1 MAILRGTLTRLA
13 VLVSVLAA
21 IGLLPWLADR
31 HPALTVLRAR
41 YPGREATDG
50 ALDAIRAELGL
61 DAGALALLRDWL
73 TGLTRGDFGT
83 SWTSG
88 EPVADTVLPALGVS
102 LTVMGAALAVTLG
115 VTAAACAPALR
126 RAESGRPVGASGV
139 AVASFAAIPDFLFA
153 TLGVA
158 VFATWTGL
166 LPAYGF
172 STPAHLVLPALAMG
186 LPGGGVLARLARD
199 AIGRVAA
206 EDWVRQWRTAGYS
219 RARIERGLLRR
230 ALPPVLPQFAII
242 AVSITGAAVATET
255 IFAVPGLGRAA
266 LAAANAQDLPVLQA
280 CMALL
285 IAFGFTAG
293 LIARLAAR
301 ALDSPAADATA
312 IPAAPP
318 VTGRRRRHYAW
329 IAATALPL
337 LLAVAYG
344 LNRSGDIATGS
355 RLDAPSA
362 AAWLGTDEL
371 GRDVLAR
378 LGQGALWTAGAAI
391 LACGLAYLLALGLG
405 FVPRLA
411 HPLAEAFNSFPV
423 AIAGMIVVVV
433 LGRGQFGAVLA
444 VVAVS
449 WPPLAAHAAELVA
462 QARAAGHL
470 EARLALGAGP
480 WWTLRKHT
488 LPLVTGP
495 LAAHA
500 GLRLPGM
507 ALGIASLGFLGLG
520 AEADSP
526 EWGASLARSLPYLER
541 APLAALAPAAA
552 LIALT
557 LAVMAAVSIPRRP
570 AASRAARQAGSARR
584 DQTRPGRPTAR
595 RSGPSGADQATK
607 VQLTKL
613 STGEKESLSV
623 LTFCGRLAS
632 VLV

>member
-1 MAILRGTLTRLA
+1 VALLRAIPTRAAVLLA
-13 VLVSVLAA
+13 VLAA
-21 IGLLPWLADR
+21 VGLLPWLADR
-31 HPALTVLRAR
+31 DPALTVLRAR
-41 YPGREATDG
+41 YPGREATDS
-50 ALDAIRAELGL
+50 ALNAIRGELGL
-61 DAGALALLRDWL
+61 DAGPLAILRDWL
-73 TGLTRGDFGT
+73 AGLAHGDLGT

-102 LTVMGAALAVTLG
+102 LTVMIAALAVTFA

-126 RAESGRPVGASGV
+126 RAAEGRPVGASGV
-139 AVASFAAIPDFLFA
+139 AVASFAALPDFLLA

-158 VFATWTGL
+158 VFATWTGI

-172 STPAHLVLPALAMG
+172 NGPANLVLPALAMG
-186 LPGGGVLARLARD
+186 LPGGGVLARLGRD

-206 EDWVRQWRTAGYS
+206 EDWVRQWRTAGYPRS
-219 RARIERGLLRR
+219 RIVRGLLRR

-242 AVSITGAAVATET
+242 AVSITGAAVAVET

-266 LAAANAQDLPVLQA
+266 LAAADAQDLPVLQA

-285 IAFGFTAG
+285 IAFGFAAG
-293 LIARLAAR
+293 LTARLAAR
-301 ALDSPAADATA
+301 ALDGPAAAV
-312 IPAAPP
+312 PVAPP
-318 VTGRRRRHYAW
+318 VSGGRGRHCAW
-329 IAATALPL
+329 IAATAVPL
-337 LLAVAYG
+337 LLAVVYG
-344 LNRSGDIATGS
+344 LCRSGDLATAS
-355 RLDAPSA
+355 RLDPPSA

-378 LGQGALWTAGAAI
+378 LGQGALWTAGAAF
-391 LACGLAYLLALGLG
+391 LACGLAYLLALALG

-433 LGRGQFGAVLA
+433 SGRGQFGAVLA

-462 QARAAGHL
+462 QARNAGHR

-480 WWTLRKHT
+480 WWLLRRHT
-488 LPLVTGP
+488 LPLVAGP

-520 AEADSP
+520 AAPDSP

-541 APLAALAPAAA
+541 APLATLAPAAA
-552 LIALT
+552 MIALT
-557 LAVMAAVSIPRRP
+557 LAVMAAVSIPRT
-570 AASRAARQAGSARR
+570 RAR
-584 DQTRPGRPTAR
+584 
-595 RSGPSGADQATK
+595 
-607 VQLTKL
+607 
-613 STGEKESLSV
+613 
-623 LTFCGRLAS
+623 
-632 VLV
+632 

>member
-1 MAILRGTLTRLA
+1 MLLRGILTRAA
-13 VLVSVLAA
+13 VLLAVLAA

-31 HPALTVLRAR
+31 DPALTVLRAR

-50 ALDAIRAELGL
+50 ALAAIRNELGL
-61 DAGALALLRDWL
+61 DAGPLALLRDWL

-88 EPVADTVLPALGVS
+88 KPVAASVLPALGVS
-102 LTVMGAALAVTLG
+102 LTVMIAALAVTFA
-115 VTAAACAPALR
+115 VTAAACAPALL
-126 RAESGRPVGASGV
+126 RAAEGRPVGAGGV
-139 AVASFAAIPDFLFA
+139 AVASFAALPDFLIA

-172 STPAHLVLPALAMG
+172 NGPANLVLPALAMG
-186 LPGGGVLARLARD
+186 LPGGGVLARLGRD

-206 EDWVRQWRTAGYS
+206 EDWVRQWRTAGYP
-219 RARIERGLLRR
+219 RARIARGLLRR

-242 AVSITGAAVATET
+242 AVSITGAAVAVET

-266 LAAANAQDLPVLQA
+266 LAAADAQDLPVLQA

-293 LIARLAAR
+293 LTARLAAS
-301 ALDSPAADATA
+301 ALDGPAADL
-312 IPAAPP
+312 PVAPP
-318 VTGRRRRHYAW
+318 ASAITTSGGRRRHHAW
-329 IAATALPL
+329 IAATAVPL

-344 LNRSGDIATGS
+344 LWRSGDIATGA
-355 RLDAPSA
+355 RLEPASA

-378 LGQGALWTAGAAI
+378 LGQGALWTAGAAF
-391 LACGLAYLLALGLG
+391 LACGLAYLLALALG

-449 WPPLAAHAAELVA
+449 WPPLAAHAAELTA
-462 QARAAGHL
+462 QARNAGHR

-480 WWTLRKHT
+480 WWLLRRHT
-488 LPLVTGP
+488 LPLVVGP

-520 AEADSP
+520 AAPDSP

-552 LIALT
+552 MIALT
-557 LAVMAAVSIPRRP
+557 LAVMAAVSLPTRR
-570 AASRAARQAGSARR
+570 
-584 DQTRPGRPTAR
+584 T
-595 RSGPSGADQATK
+595 
-607 VQLTKL
+607 
-613 STGEKESLSV
+613 
-623 LTFCGRLAS
+623 
-632 VLV
+632 

>member
-1 MAILRGTLTRLA
+1 MALIRGTLTRALVLLA
-13 VLVSVLAA
+13 VLAA

-31 HPALTVLRAR
+31 DPALTVLRAR

-50 ALDAIRAELGL
+50 ALDAIRTELGL
-61 DAGALALLRDWL
+61 DAGPLALLRDWL
-73 TGLTRGDFGT
+73 LGLAQGDFGT

-88 EPVADTVLPALGVS
+88 APVADTVLPALGAS
-102 LTVMGAALAVTLG
+102 LTVMAAALAVTFA

-126 RAESGRPVGASGV
+126 RAAQGRPVGTGGV
-139 AVASFAAIPDFLFA
+139 AVASFAALPDFLIA

-172 STPAHLVLPALAMG
+172 NGPANLVLPALAMG
-186 LPGGGVLARLARD
+186 LPGGGVLARLGRD
-199 AIGRVAA
+199 AIGRIAT
-206 EDWVRQWRTAGYS
+206 EDWVRQWRTAGYP
-219 RARIERGLLRR
+219 RARIARGLLRR

-242 AVSITGAAVATET
+242 AVSITGAAVAVET

-266 LAAANAQDLPVLQA
+266 LAAADAQDLPVLQA

-293 LIARLAAR
+293 LLARLAAR
-301 ALDSPAADATA
+301 YLAGPATA

-318 VTGRRRRHYAW
+318 ATGGRRRHLVW
-329 IAATALPL
+329 ITAAAAPL

-344 LNRSGDIATGS
+344 LMRSGDIATGS
-355 RLDAPSA
+355 RLDAPSTT
-362 AAWLGTDEL
+362 AWLGTDEL

-378 LGQGALWTAGAAI
+378 LGQGALWTAGAAF
-391 LACGLAYLLALGLG
+391 LACVLAYLLALGLG

-449 WPPLAAHAAELVA
+449 WPPLAAHAAELAA
-462 QARAAGHL
+462 QARTAGHL

-480 WWTLRKHT
+480 WWILRRHT
-488 LPLVTGP
+488 LPLVVGP

-520 AEADSP
+520 AEADAP

-552 LIALT
+552 MIALT
-557 LAVMAAVSIPRRP
+557 LAVMAAVSLPK
-570 AASRAARQAGSARR
+570 
-584 DQTRPGRPTAR
+584 R
-595 RSGPSGADQATK
+595 RS
-607 VQLTKL
+607 
-613 STGEKESLSV
+613 
-623 LTFCGRLAS
+623 R
-632 VLV
+632 

>member
-1 MAILRGTLTRLA
+1 MALLRAILTRAGVLLA
-13 VLVSVLAA
+13 VLAA

-31 HPALTVLRAR
+31 DPALTVLRAR

-50 ALDAIRAELGL
+50 ALDAIRGELGL
-61 DAGALALLRDWL
+61 DAGPLAILRDWL
-73 TGLTRGDFGT
+73 LGLPQGDFGT

-88 EPVADTVLPALGVS
+88 APVADTVLPALGTS
-102 LTVMGAALAVTLG
+102 LTVMAAALTVTFA
-115 VTAAACAPALR
+115 VTAAACAPALH
-126 RAESGRPVGASGV
+126 RAAQGRPVGTGGV
-139 AVASFAAIPDFLFA
+139 AVASFAALPDFLIA

-172 STPAHLVLPALAMG
+172 NGPANLVLPALAMG
-186 LPGGGVLARLARD
+186 LPGGGVLARLGRD

-206 EDWVRQWRTAGYS
+206 EDWVRQWRTAGYP
-219 RARIERGLLRR
+219 RARIARGLLRR
-230 ALPPVLPQFAII
+230 ALPPVLPQLAII
-242 AVSITGAAVATET
+242 SVSITGAAVAVET

-266 LAAANAQDLPVLQA
+266 LAAADAQDLPVLQA

-293 LIARLAAR
+293 LLARTGARHLAG
-301 ALDSPAADATA
+301 PAADAAA

-318 VTGRRRRHYAW
+318 ATGGRRRHAAW
-329 IAATALPL
+329 ITATAAPL

-344 LNRSGDIATGS
+344 RIRSGDIATGS
-355 RLDAPSA
+355 RLDAPTA

-378 LGQGALWTAGAAI
+378 LGQGALWTAGAAF
-391 LACGLAYLLALGLG
+391 LACALAYLLALALG

-520 AEADSP
+520 AEPDAP

-552 LIALT
+552 MIALT
-557 LAVMAAVSIPRRP
+557 LAVMAAVSIPKRR
-570 AASRAARQAGSARR
+570 AR
-584 DQTRPGRPTAR
+584 
-595 RSGPSGADQATK
+595 
-607 VQLTKL
+607 
-613 STGEKESLSV
+613 
-623 LTFCGRLAS
+623 
-632 VLV
+632 

>member
-1 MAILRGTLTRLA
+1 VLLLRGILTRAA
-13 VLVSVLAA
+13 VLLAVLAA

-31 HPALTVLRAR
+31 DPALTVLRAR
-41 YPGREATDG
+41 YPGREATGG
-50 ALDAIRAELGL
+50 ALDAIRNELGL
-61 DAGALALLRDWL
+61 DAGPLAILRDWL
-73 TGLTRGDFGT
+73 TDLTRGDFGS

-88 EPVADTVLPALGVS
+88 RPVADSVLPALGVS
-102 LTVMGAALAVTLG
+102 LTVMAAALVVTFA
-115 VTAAACAPALR
+115 VTAAACAPAFLR
-126 RAESGRPVGASGV
+126 AAEGRPVGASGV
-139 AVASFAAIPDFLFA
+139 AVASFAALPDFLIA

-158 VFATWTGL
+158 VFATWTGI

-172 STPAHLVLPALAMG
+172 NGPANLVLPALAMG
-186 LPGGGVLARLARD
+186 LPGGGVLARLGRD

-206 EDWVRQWRTAGYS
+206 EDWVRQWRTAGYP
-219 RARIERGLLRR
+219 RTRIARGLLRR

-242 AVSITGAAVATET
+242 AVSITGAAVAVET

-266 LAAANAQDLPVLQA
+266 LAAADAQDLPVLQA

-293 LIARLAAR
+293 LIARLAAS
-301 ALDSPAADATA
+301 ALDGPAADL
-312 IPAAPP
+312 PVAPP
-318 VTGRRRRHYAW
+318 VSGGRRRHYAW
-329 IAATALPL
+329 IGATAVPL
-337 LLAVAYG
+337 LLAVTYG
-344 LNRSGDIATGS
+344 LFRSGDIATGA
-355 RLDAPSA
+355 RLEPPSA

-378 LGQGALWTAGAAI
+378 LGQGALWTAGAGF
-391 LACGLAYLLALGLG
+391 LACGLAYLLALALG

-449 WPPLAAHAAELVA
+449 WPPLAAHAAELTA
-462 QARAAGHL
+462 QARNAGHR

-480 WWTLRKHT
+480 WWLLRRHT
-488 LPLVTGP
+488 LPLVVRP

-520 AEADSP
+520 AAPDSP

-552 LIALT
+552 MIALT
-557 LAVMAAVSIPRRP
+557 LAVMAAVSIPRR
-570 AASRAARQAGSARR
+570 RAR
-584 DQTRPGRPTAR
+584 
-595 RSGPSGADQATK
+595 
-607 VQLTKL
+607 
-613 STGEKESLSV
+613 
-623 LTFCGRLAS
+623 
-632 VLV
+632 

>member
-1 MAILRGTLTRLA
+1 VLLLRGILTRAA
-13 VLVSVLAA
+13 VLLAVLAA

-31 HPALTVLRAR
+31 DPALTVLRAR

-50 ALDAIRAELGL
+50 SLDAIRNELSL
-61 DAGALALLRDWL
+61 DAGPLALLRDWL
-73 TGLTRGDFGT
+73 SGLTRGDFGT

-88 EPVADTVLPALGVS
+88 QSVAGSVLPALGVS
-102 LTVMGAALAVTLG
+102 LTVMIAALVVTFA
-115 VTAAACAPALR
+115 VTAAACAPALL
-126 RAESGRPVGASGV
+126 RAAEGRPVGASGV
-139 AVASFAAIPDFLFA
+139 AVASFAALPDFLIA

-172 STPAHLVLPALAMG
+172 NGPANLVLPALAMG
-186 LPGGGVLARLARD
+186 LPGGGVLARLGRD

-206 EDWVRQWRTAGYS
+206 EDWVRQWRTAGYP
-219 RARIERGLLRR
+219 RARIARGLLRR

-242 AVSITGAAVATET
+242 AVSITGAAVAVET

-266 LAAANAQDLPVLQA
+266 LAAADAQDLPVLKA

-293 LIARLAAR
+293 LIARLAAS
-301 ALDSPAADATA
+301 ALDGPAVDL
-312 IPAAPP
+312 PVAPP
-318 VTGRRRRHYAW
+318 VSAITTSGGRRRHYAW
-329 IAATALPL
+329 IAVTVVPL

-344 LNRSGDIATGS
+344 LLRSGDIATGA
-355 RLDAPSA
+355 RLEPPSA

-378 LGQGALWTAGAAI
+378 LGQGALWTAGAAF
-391 LACGLAYLLALGLG
+391 LACGLAYLLALALG

-433 LGRGQFGAVLA
+433 LGRGQIGAVLA

-449 WPPLAAHAAELVA
+449 WPPLAAHAAELTA
-462 QARAAGHL
+462 QARNAGHR

-480 WWTLRKHT
+480 WWLLRRHT
-488 LPLVTGP
+488 LPLVVGP

-520 AEADSP
+520 AAPDSP

-552 LIALT
+552 MIALT
-557 LAVMAAVSIPRRP
+557 LAVMAAVSFPTRR
-570 AASRAARQAGSARR
+570 
-584 DQTRPGRPTAR
+584 T
-595 RSGPSGADQATK
+595 
-607 VQLTKL
+607 
-613 STGEKESLSV
+613 
-623 LTFCGRLAS
+623 
-632 VLV
+632 

>member
-1 MAILRGTLTRLA
+1 MALLRGTLTRTLVLLA
-13 VLVSVLAA
+13 VLAA

-31 HPALTVLRAR
+31 DPALTVLRAR
-41 YPGREATDG
+41 YPGREATDS
-50 ALDAIRAELGL
+50 ALDAVRGELGL
-61 DAGALALLRDWL
+61 DAGPLAILRDWL
-73 TGLTRGDFGT
+73 LSLSQGDFGT

-88 EPVADTVLPALGVS
+88 APVADTVLPALGTS
-102 LTVMGAALAVTLG
+102 LTVMAAALAVTFA

-126 RAESGRPVGASGV
+126 RAAEGRPVGPGGV
-139 AVASFAAIPDFLFA
+139 AIASFAALPDFLLA

-172 STPAHLVLPALAMG
+172 NGPANLVLPALAMG
-186 LPGGGVLARLARD
+186 LPGGGVLARLGRD

-206 EDWVRQWRTAGYS
+206 EDWVRQWRTAGYPKG
-219 RARIERGLLRR
+219 RIAAGLLRR

-242 AVSITGAAVATET
+242 AVSITGAAVAVET

-266 LAAANAQDLPVLQA
+266 LAAADAQDLPVLQA

-285 IAFGFTAG
+285 IGLGFAAG
-293 LIARLAAR
+293 LLARLAAR
-301 ALDSPAADATA
+301 ALDGPAADAAA
-312 IPAAPP
+312 IPATPP
-318 VTGRRRRHYAW
+318 ATGERRRHRAW
-329 IAATALPL
+329 IAATAAPL

-344 LNRSGDIATGS
+344 LMRSGDIATGS

-362 AAWLGTDEL
+362 GAWLGTDEL

-378 LGQGALWTAGAAI
+378 LGQGALWTTGAAF
-391 LACGLAYLLALGLG
+391 LACALAYLLALGLG
-405 FVPRLA
+405 FAPRLA

-423 AIAGMIVVVV
+423 AIAGMIAVVV
-433 LGRGQFGAVLA
+433 LGRGQLGAVLA

-449 WPPLAAHAAELVA
+449 WPPLAAHAAELTA

-480 WWTLRKHT
+480 WWILHRHT
-488 LPLVTGP
+488 LPLVAGP

-520 AEADSP
+520 AEADAP

-552 LIALT
+552 MIALT
-557 LAVMAAVSIPRRP
+557 LAVMAAVSLPKRRP
-570 AASRAARQAGSARR
+570 R
-584 DQTRPGRPTAR
+584 
-595 RSGPSGADQATK
+595 
-607 VQLTKL
+607 
-613 STGEKESLSV
+613 
-623 LTFCGRLAS
+623 
-632 VLV
+632 

>member
-1 MAILRGTLTRLA
+1 VALLRGIPTRAA
-13 VLVSVLAA
+13 VLLAVLAA

-31 HPALTVLRAR
+31 DPALTVLRAR
-41 YPGREATDG
+41 YPGREATDS
-50 ALDAIRAELGL
+50 ALNAIRNELGL
-61 DAGALALLRDWL
+61 DAGPLAILRDWL
-73 TGLTRGDFGT
+73 NGLAHGDLGT

-88 EPVADTVLPALGVS
+88 EPVADSVLPALGVS
-102 LTVMGAALAVTLG
+102 LTVMAAALVVTFA
-115 VTAAACAPALR
+115 VTAAACTPALL
-126 RAESGRPVGASGV
+126 RAAEGRPVGASGV
-139 AVASFAAIPDFLFA
+139 AVASFAALPDFLLA

-158 VFATWTGL
+158 VFATWTGI

-172 STPAHLVLPALAMG
+172 NGPANLVLPALAMG
-186 LPGGGVLARLARD
+186 LPGGGVLARLGRD

-206 EDWVRQWRTAGYS
+206 EDWVRQWRTAGYP
-219 RARIERGLLRR
+219 RARIVRGLLRR

-242 AVSITGAAVATET
+242 AVSITGAAVAVET

-266 LAAANAQDLPVLQA
+266 LAAADAQDLPVLQA

-285 IAFGFTAG
+285 IAFGFAAG
-293 LIARLAAR
+293 LTARLAAR
-301 ALDSPAADATA
+301 ALDGPAAAV
-312 IPAAPP
+312 PVAPP
-318 VTGRRRRHYAW
+318 VSGGRGRHCAW
-329 IAATALPL
+329 IAATAVPL
-337 LLAVAYG
+337 LLAVVYG
-344 LNRSGDIATGS
+344 LCRSGDLATAS
-355 RLDAPSA
+355 RLDPPSA

-378 LGQGALWTAGAAI
+378 LGQGALWTAGAAF
-391 LACGLAYLLALGLG
+391 LACGLAYLLALALG

-433 LGRGQFGAVLA
+433 SGRGQFGAVLA

-462 QARAAGHL
+462 QARNAGHR

-480 WWTLRKHT
+480 WWLLRRHT
-488 LPLVTGP
+488 LPLVAGP

-520 AEADSP
+520 AAPDSP

-541 APLAALAPAAA
+541 APLATLAPAAA
-552 LIALT
+552 MIALT
-557 LAVMAAVSIPRRP
+557 LAVMAAVSIPRT
-570 AASRAARQAGSARR
+570 RAR
-584 DQTRPGRPTAR
+584 
-595 RSGPSGADQATK
+595 
-607 VQLTKL
+607 
-613 STGEKESLSV
+613 
-623 LTFCGRLAS
+623 
-632 VLV
+632 